1 MNNDLIFL
9 CDLTHTSQGYAT
21 ELTPY
26 PVACIKSWLLTYSK
40 YPDRFQVEI
49 FKDPQEF
56 LDAFLEHQPA
66 VVGFS
71 NYMWNLDLS
80 YSISKEIKSAFPET
94 FIVFGGPNYP
104 LEDHMREQWLK
115 ARPAIDLYIIGEGE
129 EPFTA
134 LMDSW
139 HETGSLEEARRSG
152 IDGCH
157 TLIDGRFFK
166 SSDVSPRISDLNMIP
181 SPYLAGYLDSFL
193 EEASLNPLLETNRG
207 CPFTC
212 TFCVDGIKDRA
223 KIYRSSLEKFDA
235 ELEYIAQ
242 RYTGKVLSLADT
254 NFGMYVQDLDYSR
267 SMARTRK
274 QYGYPWY
281 LRTTTGK
288 NHKERVLECAEILGG
303 SLSVS
308 ASVQSLDAEVMAN
321 IKRSNISTDQLIAV
335 TKLSNTIDANT
346 TSEVIL
352 GMPGD
357 TKEKH
362 FATVLK
368 LADADMKFVLQYT
381 LMMLEG
387 TEMATSVSRE
397 KWQPRP
403 GYRVVPRCFGVYHFG
418 DKEILSAET
427 EEVCITTPTLPF
439 EDYLECRSFALTV
452 GIFYGDRILFELY
465 RFLDNY
471 GIKPSDILPILQERR
486 QGFGPKLT
494 ELYRSFDESTRDEL
508 WDSEEELARFTK
520 NDPSIIKKYISGE
533 LGNNI
538 LYRHRAIAIIDLMDD
553 IHEEAFCLAAELL
566 KEADPEAYE
575 LYTPYLEEL
584 KRYSVLRKKD
594 IFDVE
599 MVHQSTFN
607 YGFQALA
614 RADFNSLPDK
624 LNQPV
629 SIQFYA
635 TDEQKAYLIDQLRIQ
650 GSDLNGKAKMLAR
663 IPVSKLQ
670 RTLVFDDDIRADANT
685 GEALFAIQATPTA
698 NEFG

>member
-1 MNNDLIFL
+1 MNKDLIYL
-9 CDLTHTSQGYAT
+9 CDLTHTSQGYSV

-40 YPDRFQVEI
+40 YPGTFQVEL

-71 NYMWNLDLS
+71 NYLWNLDLTDT
-80 YSISKEIKSAFPET
+80 IAKEIKSAYPET
-94 FIVFGGPNYP
+94 FIVSGGPNYP
-104 LEDHMREQWLK
+104 LEDHMREKWLK
-115 ARPAIDLYIIGEGE
+115 ARPAIDVYMIGEGE

-139 HETGSLEEARRSG
+139 QESGSLEEARRSG
-152 IDGCH
+152 VEGCH
-157 TLIDGRFFK
+157 TLIDGQLFK
-166 SSDVSPRISDLNMIP
+166 SSEVSPRIGDLNLIP

-193 EEASLNPLLETNRG
+193 QEASLNPLLETNRG

-212 TFCVDGIKDRA
+212 TFCVDGIGDRT
-223 KIYRSSLEKFDA
+223 KVYRSSLEKFEA

-254 NFGMYVQDLDYSR
+254 NFGMYLQDLDYSR
-267 SMARTRK
+267 VMAKTRRE
-274 QYGYPWY
+274 YGYPYY

-288 NHKERVLECAEILGG
+288 NHKERVVECAEILEGAIT
-303 SLSVS
+303 VS
-308 ASVQSLDAEVMAN
+308 ASVQSLDPEVMAN
-321 IKRSNISTDQLIAV
+321 VKRSNISTDQLIAV
-335 TKLSNTIDANT
+335 TKLTNAVDANSI
-346 TSEVIL
+346 SEVIL

-357 TKEKH
+357 TKKKH
-362 FATVLK
+362 FDTVLT

-387 TEMATSVSRE
+387 TEMATSASRE
-397 KWQPRP
+397 KWQPQP
-403 GYRVVPRCFGVYHFG
+403 GYRILARCFGIYQFG
-418 DKEILSAET
+418 DKEILSAEI
-427 EEVCITTPTLPF
+427 EEVCVATPTLPF

-465 RFLDNY
+465 RFLDNF
-471 GIKPSDILPILQERR
+471 GIKPSDVLPILQERR
-486 QGFGPKLT
+486 ADFGTRLT
-494 ELYRSFDESTRDEL
+494 ELYRSFDEATRDEI
-508 WDSEEELARFTK
+508 WDSREELDRFAK
-520 NDPSIIKKYISGE
+520 SDPSIIKKFITGE
-533 LGNNI
+533 LGNNV
-538 LYRHRAIAIIDLMDD
+538 LMRHRAMAIIDLMED
-553 IHEEAFCLAAELL
+553 IHEAAFGLAEELL
-566 KEADPEAYE
+566 KEKDPAAFESY
-575 LYTPYLEEL
+575 LPYLEEL
-584 KRYSVLRKKD
+584 KVYSVLQKKD
-594 IFDVE
+594 IYDVE
-599 MVHQSTFN
+599 KVHWNTFS

-614 RADFNSLPDK
+614 EGAFYGLPEK
-624 LNQPV
+624 LEQPV
-629 SIQFYA
+629 SIRFYA

-670 RTLVFDDDIRADANT
+670 RTLDFADDNPVDPDT
-685 GEALFAIQATPTA
+685 GEVLFAIQGVPIA